1 MMVSFGPSITLNA
14 QTCQQK
20 ACTLTPAHSREPET
34 LEVVTTASPYCL
46 LDDFL
51 RNIYYDFYAINVL
64 KVVCLFVC
72 FLFYCTTRTCNLDV
86 RK

>member
-1 MMVSFGPSITLNA
+1 MIVSFGPSTTLNA

-20 ACTLTPAHSREPET
+20 ACTLTPAHSREPEP
-34 LEVVTTASPYCL
+34 LEVVTTASL

-51 RNIYYDFYAINVL
+51 RNIYYDFYARNVL

-72 FLFYCTTRTCNLDV
+72 LFVFFFIAYTI
-86 RK
+86 KI

>member
-20 ACTLTPAHSREPET
+20 ACTLTPTHSREPEP

-51 RNIYYDFYAINVL
+51 RNINYDFYARNVL
-64 KVVCLFVC
+64 KVVCLFV
-72 FLFYCTTRTCNLDV
+72 FFFITYTI
-86 RK
+86 KI